1 MAPLDDKRY
10 TRDVTRRLAAF
21 PNVWWAL
28 ANEYDLMWGKSLED
42 WEQIA
47 DIVRSND
54 PYRHLISIHNCLEF
68 YDNSRSW
75 ITHCS
80 MQQTDVYR
88 TSENVTEWR
97 EKWNKPVVVD
107 ECAYEGDIDQGWGN
121 ITGQELT
128 RRAWEGAL
136 RGGYVG
142 HGETYLNDRE
152 ELWWSKGG
160 ELIGT
165 SPARLAF
172 LAQIISEAPEQGVD
186 PLSGDWDAPWGG
198 NDDRYRV
205 VDFGFNQPRMRTIH
219 APAGRKY
226 AVDVIDTWAMTVDRL
241 PGKYGDI
248 FTVSLPGRQYMAIRM
263 IAIEE

>member
-1 MAPLDDKRY
+1 
-10 TRDVTRRLAAF
+10 
-21 PNVWWAL
+21 
-28 ANEYDLMWGKSLED
+28 
-42 WEQIA
+42 
-47 DIVRSND
+47 
-54 PYRHLISIHNCLEF
+54 
-68 YDNSRSW
+68 
-75 ITHCS
+75 

-263 IAIEE
+263 IGIEE